1 MVVGVKMGWLSIIF
15 PALVPAITDG
25 ARAVIGKFTGGAGAQ
40 PQNVAEAIQLME
52 AQTKRVQALAEL
64 DKLPDGA
71 AAWVIN
77 LRGSFRYIVTGATV
91 SAAVAGTFMGTNPV
105 FLALLYDLA
114 GASMSFIIGER
125 MYLNLRGAAK

>member
-1 MVVGVKMGWLSIIF
+1 MSWLTLVF
-15 PALVPAITDG
+15 PALVPAITDA
-25 ARAVIGKFTGGAGAQ
+25 ARGLIAKFTGSAGAQ

-52 AQTKRVQALAEL
+52 AQTKRVQALADL

-71 AAWVIN
+71 APWVVN
-77 LRGSFRYIVTGATV
+77 LRGSFRYVITGGV
-91 SAAVAGTFMGTNPV
+91 VGSAVVGTYCGLDAV

-125 MYLNLRGAAK
+125 MYLNIRGASK

>member
-1 MVVGVKMGWLSIIF
+1 MGWFSLIF

-25 ARAVIGKFTGGAGAQ
+25 ARALIGKVTGGAGAQ

-71 AAWVIN
+71 SLWVIN
-77 LRGSFRYIVTGATV
+77 LRGSFRYIVAGGAV
-91 SAAVAGTFMGTNPV
+91 GAAIVGTYVNVNPV
-105 FLALLYDLA
+105 FLAMLYELA

-125 MYLNLRGAAK
+125 MYLNLRGASK

>member
-1 MVVGVKMGWLSIIF
+1 MGWLTMIF

-25 ARAVIGKFTGGAGAQ
+25 VRGLIGKYTGNAGAQ

-71 AAWVIN
+71 DKWVIN
-77 LRGSFRYIVTGATV
+77 LRGSFRYVICGGVVA
-91 SAAVAGTFMGTNPV
+91 SAVAGTYVGVNPA

-125 MYLNLRGAAK
+125 MYINLRGASK

>member
-1 MVVGVKMGWLSIIF
+1 MGIFSLIF

-25 ARAVIGKFTGGAGAQ
+25 ARAIIGKFTGSAGAQ
-40 PQNVAEAIQLME
+40 PQNVQEAIQLME

-71 AAWVIN
+71 ASWVIN
-77 LRGSFRYIVTGATV
+77 LRGAFRYVVTGGV
-91 SAAVAGTFMGTNPV
+91 VLAAVAGTYGTLNPV
-105 FLALLYDLA
+105 FLGLLYDLA

-125 MYLNLRGAAK
+125 MYLNIRGASK

>member
-1 MVVGVKMGWLSIIF
+1 MGWLSIIF

-25 ARAVIGKFTGGAGAQ
+25 ARALIGKFTGGAGAQ
-40 PQNVAEAIQLME
+40 PQNVAEAIQLMQ
-52 AQTKRVQALAEL
+52 AQTARVQALAEL

-71 AAWVIN
+71 ASWVVN
-77 LRGSFRYIVTGATV
+77 LRGAFRYLATGGIVAAAIGGTV
-91 SAAVAGTFMGTNPV
+91 AQLDPV
-105 FLALLYDLA
+105 FLALLYDMA

>member
-1 MVVGVKMGWLSIIF
+1 MGWLTLILPS
-15 PALVPAITDG
+15 LVPAITDG
-25 ARAVIGKFTGGAGAQ
+25 LRGVIGKFTGNAGAA

-71 AAWVIN
+71 ATWVIN
-77 LRGSFRYIVTGATV
+77 LRGSFRYVVTGGIVAATI
-91 SAAVAGTFMGTNPV
+91 AGTYAGVNAV
-105 FLALLYDLA
+105 FLALLYDLS

-125 MYLNLRGAAK
+125 MYINLRGASK

>member
-1 MVVGVKMGWLSIIF
+1 MSLITILAPAII
-15 PALVPAITDG
+15 PAITDG
-25 ARAVIGKFTGGAGAQ
+25 FRGLIAKWTGGAGAQ
-40 PQNVAEAIQLME
+40 PQNVTEAIQLME

-71 AAWVIN
+71 AQWVIN
-77 LRGSFRYIVTGATV
+77 LRGAFRYIVCGGVVA
-91 SAAVAGTFMGTNPV
+91 AAVGGVVGGVDQVAGLV
-105 FLALLYDLA
+105 LLDLA

>member
-1 MVVGVKMGWLSIIF
+1 MGWLTVIF

-25 ARAVIGKFTGGAGAQ
+25 VRGIIAKYTGSAGAQ

-52 AQTKRVQALAEL
+52 AQTKRVQALADL

-71 AAWVIN
+71 DKWVIN
-77 LRGSFRYIVTGATV
+77 LRGSFRYVICGGVVA
-91 SAAVAGTFMGTNPV
+91 SAVAGTYAGVNAA

-125 MYLNLRGAAK
+125 MYINIRGASK

>member
-1 MVVGVKMGWLSIIF
+1 MGALSLIF

-25 ARAVIGKFTGGAGAQ
+25 ARALIGKVTGGAGAQ

-71 AAWVIN
+71 AGWVVN
-77 LRGSFRYIVTGATV
+77 MRGAFRYVVTGGIVA
-91 SAAVAGTFMGTNPV
+91 SAVVGTYAGLNPA
-105 FLALLYDLA
+105 FLALLYDFA

-125 MYLNLRGAAK
+125 MYLNLRGASK

>member
-1 MVVGVKMGWLSIIF
+1 MSFLTMIF

-25 ARAVIGKFTGGAGAQ
+25 ARGLIAKFTGNAGAS
-40 PQNVAEAIQLME
+40 PQNVAETIQLME

-71 AAWVIN
+71 DKWVIN
-77 LRGSFRYIVTGATV
+77 LRGAFRYVVCGGVVA
-91 SAAVAGTFMGTNPV
+91 SAVAGTYARVDPV
-105 FLALLYDLA
+105 FLALLYDLS

-125 MYLNLRGAAK
+125 MYINLRGASK

>member
-1 MVVGVKMGWLSIIF
+1 MGWLTMIF

-25 ARAVIGKFTGGAGAQ
+25 VRGIIGKYTGNAGAQ

-71 AAWVIN
+71 DKWVIN
-77 LRGSFRYIVTGATV
+77 LRGSFRYVVCGGVVA
-91 SAAVAGTFMGTNPV
+91 SAVAGTYAGVNPA

-125 MYLNLRGAAK
+125 MYINLRGAAK